1 MRSLLLRRGIETCL
15 TIFLATLI
23 LFVLMRLAP
32 GDPIRFL
39 LYSSSEVAL
48 SDARLLEEKAAEL
61 RAEQGLDQPIPVQ
74 YAAWIGRLLRF
85 DLGHSILTGRPVA
98 TEIAERLPATVAL
111 AACAMVVQTLLG
123 IGIGMLAAFRSNTLF
138 DQVIRAVCIA
148 TASTPGFVI
157 ALLLLSLFAVKLQA
171 YEISSAASAE
181 RIWLPAVTLGLLGA
195 PQMIRFVRAGM
206 LAEFGQGYV
215 QAALSRGLPRRSI
228 AKQASRSA
236 MLPFVTVAGL
246 SFAGLVSGAVVIES
260 IFAWPGIGQY
270 ALDSILRKD
279 YPVIQGYALLMI
291 VLMIFT
297 NVLIDGAYALL
308 DPRIRRRRKE
318 GIGSATEQAPL

>member
-1 MRSLLLRRGIETCL
+1 MRSALLRRAIETCI

-32 GDPIRFL
+32 GDPIRIL

-74 YAAWIGRLLRF
+74 YAEWIGRLLRF

-111 AACAMVVQTLLG
+111 AAFAMIIQTLLG
-123 IGIGMLAAFRSNTLF
+123 ILVGIFAALKSNALF
-138 DQVIRAVCIA
+138 DHIVRGVCIA
-148 TASTPGFVI
+148 AASTPAFVI

-171 YEISSAASAE
+171 YEISSVASAE

-195 PQMIRFVRAGM
+195 PQLIRFVRAGM

-215 QAALSRGLPRRSI
+215 LAALSRGLPKRTI
-228 AKQASRSA
+228 VKQASRSA

-260 IFAWPGIGQY
+260 IFAWPGIGKY

-279 YPVIQGYALLMI
+279 YPVIQGYALLM
-291 VLMIFT
+291 VLLMIFA
-297 NVLIDGAYALL
+297 NLLIESVYALL

-318 GIGSATEQAPL
+318 GKGSAQEQAPL

>member
-1 MRSLLLRRGIETCL
+1 
-15 TIFLATLI
+15 
-23 LFVLMRLAP
+23 MRLAP

-48 SDARLLEEKAAEL
+48 SDARFLEEKAAEL
-61 RAEQGLDQPIPVQ
+61 RAEQGLDRPIPVQ

-111 AACAMVVQTLLG
+111 AACAMVIQTLFGVL
-123 IGIGMLAAFRSNTLF
+123 IGIFAALKSNTMF
-138 DQVIRAVCIA
+138 DHIVRATCIA
-148 TASTPGFVI
+148 AASTPGFVI

-195 PQMIRFVRAGM
+195 PQLIRFVRGGM

-215 QAALSRGLPRRSI
+215 LAALSRGLPKRTI

-236 MLPFVTVAGL
+236 MLPFITVAGL

-260 IFAWPGIGQY
+260 IFAWPGIGKY

-279 YPVIQGYALLMI
+279 YPVIQGYALLM
-291 VLMIFT
+291 VMLMIFT
-297 NVLIDGAYALL
+297 NLLIDALYALI
-308 DPRIRRRRKE
+308 DPRIRRSRKE
-318 GIGSATEQAPL
+318 GIESAQEQAPL